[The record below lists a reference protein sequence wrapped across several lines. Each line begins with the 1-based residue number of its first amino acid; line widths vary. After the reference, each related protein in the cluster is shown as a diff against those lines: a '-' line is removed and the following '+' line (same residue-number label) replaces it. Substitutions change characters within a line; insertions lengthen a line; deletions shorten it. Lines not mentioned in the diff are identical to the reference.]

1 MPALSFTDKK
11 TMVEADFNSYFKTK
25 GEKVKN
31 RQKFARDD
39 VGADN
44 IVAIIPRGE
53 VIRNFIYTGALN
65 EVAEKANLSLI
76 SVSPSESM
84 NQMLRENYGEVHLLE
99 EFDEKWIVR
108 FQREIIGTAHNRW
121 LWSKAAQERDRLR
134 TAEAIT
140 IKQKA
145 VWTIKKAMS
154 YPFASRTGLRFLSAI
169 ERTSSRV
176 FRTTDEYV
184 KLLNKL
190 QPSLVFNGSHIHSR
204 VATQAV
210 QAAQWLGIPTAT
222 FIFSW
227 DNLTSQGRIMLPYDY
242 FLVWNE
248 ALKQQ
253 LLEMYEWIREDQVF
267 VTGTPQFD
275 FHFQP
280 DFYQSREDFCRE
292 IGADPSRPIVL
303 YSTGMAN
310 HMPGE
315 HEIVEEIADMLKEI
329 GGENSPQLMVRV
341 YPKDLTGRF
350 DEVKERRKDILFPK
364 IAWEEGWLTPK
375 FEDSYALVNTMRH
388 VDFGINV
395 ASTISLELCMFDKP
409 AINVGYNPLSVD
421 KNELSYATYY
431 NFDHYRPVVE
441 SGAIEVA
448 YNREQMRELMSQALN
463 EPARRTNERQA
474 LIKKMF
480 GDSLDGNSAHRVAR
494 VLLETAAKGKRK

>member
-1 MPALSFTDKK
+1 
-11 TMVEADFNSYFKTK
+11 MVGKNFNSYFKTND
-25 GEKVKN
+25 EPAEN
-31 RQKFARDD
+31 RQTFAR
-39 VGADN
+39 AEIATEN

-53 VIRNFIYTGALN
+53 VIRNFIYTGALD
-65 EVAEKANLSLI
+65 EVAENANLSLI
-76 SVSPSESM
+76 SVSPGESM
-84 NQMLRENYGEVHLLE
+84 NEMLRANYGDVHRLE
-99 EFDEKWIVR
+99 EFNERWLVR
-108 FQREIIGTAHNRW
+108 FQREIIATAHNRW
-121 LWSKAAQERDRLR
+121 LWSKAAQERERLR
-134 TAEAIT
+134 TIEAKT
-140 IKQKA
+140 LRQKA
-145 VWTIKKAMS
+145 VWTTKKAIS
-154 YPFASRTGLRFLSAI
+154 YPFANRTGLNLLSAV
-169 ERTSSRV
+169 ERVSSRV
-176 FRTTDEYV
+176 FRSTDEYL
-184 KLLNKL
+184 KLMKKL

-253 LLEMYEWIREDQVF
+253 LLEMYEWISEDRVF

-280 DFYQSREDFCRE
+280 KFYQSREEFCAG
-292 IGADPSRPIVL
+292 IGADASRPIVL

-315 HEIVEEIADMLKEI
+315 PEIVEEIADMLKEI
-329 GGENSPQLMVRV
+329 GGENAPQLLVRV

-350 DEVKERRKDILFPK
+350 DELKERRKDILFPK

-375 FEDSYALVNTMRH
+375 FEDSFALVNTLRH
-388 VDFGINV
+388 ADFGINV

-421 KNELSYATYY
+421 EKELSYATYY

-441 SGAIEVA
+441 SGAVEVA
-448 YNREQMRELMSQALN
+448 YNREQMRDLMRQAMH
-463 EPARRTNERQA
+463 EPNRRANERKA
-474 LIKKMF
+474 LINKMF
-480 GDSLDGNSAHRVAR
+480 GDTLDGNSARRVAR
-494 VLLETAAKGKRK
+494 VLLEIASQNRLA

>member
-1 MPALSFTDKK
+1 MF
-11 TMVEADFNSYFKTK
+11 EFNSISNFKVNAAEPT
-25 GEKVKN
+25 N
-31 RQKFARDD
+31 SRSQ
-39 VGADN
+39 VGQMSVGSEN

-53 VIRNFIYTGALN
+53 VIRNFVYTGALD

-76 SVSPSESM
+76 SVSPGEAV
-84 NQMLRENYGEVHLLE
+84 NQMLRKNYGDVHRLE
-99 EFDEKWIVR
+99 EFNERWFVR
-108 FQREIIGTAHNRW
+108 FQREIIATAHNRW
-121 LWSKAAQERDRLR
+121 LWSKAAQERERLR
-134 TAEAIT
+134 NAEART
-140 IKQKA
+140 LKQKA

-154 YPFASRTGLRFLSAI
+154 YPFANRPGLNFLSAI

-184 KLLNKL
+184 KLMKRL

-210 QAAQWLGIPTAT
+210 QSAQWLKIPTAT

-248 ALKQQ
+248 ALKTQ
-253 LLEMYEWIREDQVF
+253 LLEMYEWIREEQVF

-275 FHFQP
+275 FHFQTK
-280 DFYQSREDFCRE
+280 FYQSREEFCAS
-292 IGADPSRPIVL
+292 IGADPARPIVL

-329 GGENSPQLMVRV
+329 APQNPPQLMVRV

-350 DEVKERRKDILFPK
+350 DELKERRTDILFPK

-375 FEDSYALVNTMRH
+375 FEDSFALVNTMRH

-409 AINVGYNPLSVD
+409 AINVGYNPLSVE
-421 KNELSYATYY
+421 KEELSYATYY

-441 SGAIEVA
+441 SGAVEVA
-448 YNREQMRELMSQALN
+448 YNRDQMRELMLQAMN
-463 EPARRTNERQA
+463 EPSRRKNDRKA
-474 LIKKMF
+474 LIDKMF
-480 GDSLDGNSAHRVAR
+480 GTTLDGNSAHRVAQA
-494 VLLETAAKGKRK
+494 LLEIAKK

>member
-1 MPALSFTDKK
+1 MF
-11 TMVEADFNSYFKTK
+11 EFNSISNFKVDAEPT
-25 GEKVKN
+25 N
-31 RQKFARDD
+31 ARSNVGQMS

-53 VIRNFIYTGALN
+53 VIRNFIYTGALD

-76 SVSPSESM
+76 SVSPGESV
-84 NQMLRENYGEVHLLE
+84 NQMLRENYGDVHLLE
-99 EFDEKWIVR
+99 EFNECWFVR
-108 FQREIIGTAHNRW
+108 FQREIIATAHNRW
-121 LWSKAAQERDRLR
+121 LWSKAAQERERLR
-134 TAEAIT
+134 NAEART
-140 IKQKA
+140 LKQKA

-154 YPFASRTGLRFLSAI
+154 YPFASRAGLNFLSSI
-169 ERTSSRV
+169 EQTSSRV
-176 FRTTDEYV
+176 FRATDEYV
-184 KLLNKL
+184 KLMKRL

-210 QAAQWLGIPTAT
+210 QAAQWLKIPTAT

-248 ALKQQ
+248 ALKTQ
-253 LLEMYEWIREDQVF
+253 LLEMYEWIREEQVF

-280 DFYQSREDFCRE
+280 KFYQSRKDFCAS
-292 IGADPSRPIVL
+292 IGADSSRPIVL

-329 GGENSPQLMVRV
+329 APQNPPQLMVRV

-350 DEVKERRKDILFPK
+350 DELKERRKDILFPK

-421 KNELSYATYY
+421 ESELSYATYY

-441 SGAIEVA
+441 SGAVEVA
-448 YNREQMRELMSQALN
+448 DNRDQMRDLMQKAIN
-463 EPARRTNERQA
+463 EPSRRKDDRKA
-474 LIKKMF
+474 LIDKMF
-480 GDSLDGNSAHRVAR
+480 GTTLDGNSAHRVAQA
-494 VLLETAAKGKRK
+494 LLEIANRKRPH